1 MPWSSIAAGAVSIA
15 FWFYKNLEREEV
27 KNTQTDIESKLKAI
41 FKKVLDIKESE
52 IVPGAKLDESLGIDS
67 TEMVEISVVIK
78 KELGISLKGDEL
90 KKTHSF
96 NDIVGILKTKWKL

>member
-1 MPWSSIAAGAVSIA
+1 MQ
-15 FWFYKNLEREEV
+15 
-27 KNTQTDIESKLKAI
+27 TQTDLENKVKAI

-52 IVPGAKLDESLGIDS
+52 IIPGAKLDESLGLDS

-78 KELGISLKGDEL
+78 KELGVSLKDNEL

-96 NDIVGILKTKWKL
+96 NEIVAILKSKIEGGNSGGHSCGCSH

>member
-1 MPWSSIAAGAVSIA
+1 MQ
-15 FWFYKNLEREEV
+15 
-27 KNTQTDIESKLKAI
+27 TQTDLENKVKAI

-52 IVPGAKLDESLGIDS
+52 IIPGAKLDESLGIDS

-78 KELGISLKGDEL
+78 KEFGVTLKDNEL

-96 NDIVGILKTKWKL
+96 NDIVGIIKSKTESGSCGTDSCGCSH

>member
-1 MPWSSIAAGAVSIA
+1 MD
-15 FWFYKNLEREEV
+15 
-27 KNTQTDIESKLKAI
+27 TQTDIETKLKGI

-52 IVPGAKLDESLGIDS
+52 IIPGAKLDEALGIDS

-78 KELGISLKGDEL
+78 KEFGVALKDNEL

-96 NDIVGILKTKWKL
+96 NDIVGILKNK

>member
-1 MPWSSIAAGAVSIA
+1 MQ
-15 FWFYKNLEREEV
+15 
-27 KNTQTDIESKLKAI
+27 TQTDLENKVKAI

-67 TEMVEISVVIK
+67 TEMVEIAVVIK
-78 KELGISLKGDEL
+78 KELGVALKDNEL

-96 NDIVGILKTKWKL
+96 NEIVSILKNKNEGSQGSCGCGHVH

>member
-1 MPWSSIAAGAVSIA
+1 MSAQI
-15 FWFYKNLEREEV
+15 
-27 KNTQTDIESKLKAI
+27 DIESKLKAI

-78 KELGISLKGDEL
+78 KELGLPLKDNEL

-96 NDIVGILKTKWKL
+96 NDIVGILKTK

>member
-1 MPWSSIAAGAVSIA
+1 M
-15 FWFYKNLEREEV
+15 
-27 KNTQTDIESKLKAI
+27 NTQTDIESKLKSI

-67 TEMVEISVVIK
+67 TEMVEIAVVIK
-78 KELGISLKGDEL
+78 KELGVSIKDNEL

-96 NDIVGILKTKWKL
+96 NDIVAILKTK

>member
-1 MPWSSIAAGAVSIA
+1 MQ
-15 FWFYKNLEREEV
+15 
-27 KNTQTDIESKLKAI
+27 TQTDLENKVKAI

-67 TEMVEISVVIK
+67 TEMVEIAVVIK
-78 KELGISLKGDEL
+78 KELGVALKDNEL

-96 NDIVGILKTKWKL
+96 NDIIGILKTKV

>member
-1 MPWSSIAAGAVSIA
+1 M
-15 FWFYKNLEREEV
+15 
-27 KNTQTDIESKLKAI
+27 NTQTDIESKLKSI

-52 IVPGAKLDESLGIDS
+52 IVPGAKLDESLDIDS

-78 KELGISLKGDEL
+78 KELGIPLKDNEL

-96 NDIVGILKTKWKL
+96 NEIVGILKAKTG

>member
-1 MPWSSIAAGAVSIA
+1 VSLRGVAEAI
-15 FWFYKNLEREEV
+15 FLRRNHMETQLDLENKV
-27 KNTQTDIESKLKAI
+27 KAI

-67 TEMVEISVVIK
+67 TEMVEIAVVIK
-78 KELGISLKGDEL
+78 KELGVQLKDNEL

-96 NDIVGILKTKWKL
+96 NEIVAILKSK

>member
-1 MPWSSIAAGAVSIA
+1 MD
-15 FWFYKNLEREEV
+15 
-27 KNTQTDIESKLKAI
+27 TQTDIESKLKAI

-78 KELGISLKGDEL
+78 KELGIVLKDGEL
-90 KKTHSF
+90 KKTFSF
-96 NDIVGILKTKWKL
+96 DDIALILKTKNEGSRGCSTKY

>member
-1 MPWSSIAAGAVSIA
+1 MQ
-15 FWFYKNLEREEV
+15 
-27 KNTQTDIESKLKAI
+27 TQTDLENKVKAI

-52 IVPGAKLDESLGIDS
+52 IIPGSKLDECLGIDS

-78 KELGISLKGDEL
+78 KELGVALKDNEL

-96 NDIVGILKTKWKL
+96 NEIVAILKTKTEGGSCGGHSCGCSH

>member
-1 MPWSSIAAGAVSIA
+1 M
-15 FWFYKNLEREEV
+15 
-27 KNTQTDIESKLKAI
+27 NTQTDIESKLKAI

-78 KELGISLKGDEL
+78 KELGVDLKGNEL

-96 NDIVGILKTKWKL
+96 NDIIGILKTK

>member
-1 MPWSSIAAGAVSIA
+1 MNA
-15 FWFYKNLEREEV
+15 
-27 KNTQTDIESKLKAI
+27 QTDIESKLKAI
-41 FKKVLDIKESE
+41 FKKVLDIKETE

-78 KELGISLKGDEL
+78 KELGVALKDNEL

-96 NDIVGILKTKWKL
+96 NDIVGILKSK